1 MSVNKSHLSFLNFL
15 CLVMLCIFSLGCTQA
30 KKQAEALER
39 KVEDNSLKL
48 MGLSN
53 GMTKGQVYNLAGVAN
68 YVEGYEWGSV
78 WRYKI
83 RKGETDGFLADKNVE
98 LNYMPVVFDNTD
110 RVMGYGQKFYNQ
122 TLKDLGAGQ
131 F

>member
-1 MSVNKSHLSFLNFL
+1 MSANKSHTSFLNLF
-15 CLVMLCIFSLGCTQA
+15 CLAMLCIFSLGCTQA
-30 KKQAEALER
+30 KKQAEAVDR
-39 KVEDNSLKL
+39 MVEDNIQSL

-83 RKGETDGFLADKNVE
+83 RKGEADGFLADKNVE